1 MSCQSDHN
9 IFLEITKKFHN
20 FGFTDRS
27 QLIKNYI
34 EYVVNELPERPSI
47 EFPSNWEWPN
57 LESEPLTLEDHL
69 KGRVTLLDFFTYCCI
84 NCMHL
89 LPDLEALENEFS
101 STGKWSLLNDVMH
114 LDSKCTHTCHSP

>member
-1 MSCQSDHN
+1 
-9 IFLEITKKFHN
+9 
-20 FGFTDRS
+20 
-27 QLIKNYI
+27 
-34 EYVVNELPERPSI
+34 VVRELPDRPSI
-47 EFPSNWEWPN
+47 EFPSNWDWPN

-101 STGKWSLLNDVMH
+101 PTLFTSLYV
-114 LDSKCTHTCHSP
+114 SPT